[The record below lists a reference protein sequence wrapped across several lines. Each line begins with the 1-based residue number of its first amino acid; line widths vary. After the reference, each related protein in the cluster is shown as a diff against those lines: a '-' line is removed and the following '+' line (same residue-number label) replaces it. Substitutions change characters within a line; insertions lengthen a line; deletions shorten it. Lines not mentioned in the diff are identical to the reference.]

1 MQEKDHKESSVI
13 GLALGVV
20 VAALTAWLVLLLRQR
35 SQPASFTRA
44 TEVSSEGNVPLET
57 KSISTQD
64 DQMEKV
70 AALNPPVEAESA
82 SPSKEDA
89 VYSSAKRANIWSLPT
104 KYMIGAGLVF
114 FIFWV
119 FYFSRGTILMV
130 VFAGLLA
137 LVASGAID
145 YLKKHFKMRNGLAI
159 TLTYLLIVIILIS
172 IPLLVLPAIT
182 SAMASIVNVDLP
194 TVINNAVQRL
204 DQIAAQLSMIP
215 LVGSRLQAS
224 LTALA
229 DLLEQSTTSTQNAA
243 APTITLESMAGN
255 IGRTLGAL
263 ASVLGP
269 IISGVVSLVFL
280 LLLSVQIT
288 VGGGAVRKGL
298 VDVLP
303 TVFKD
308 EINRLLDG
316 IIFIWKSFLGG
327 QVLLMFVMGVATWFL
342 NALLGTPYP
351 VFLGVL
357 AGFLELIPNLGPVLA
372 WVPAAILALLFGST
386 RFVGL
391 EPWVFALIV
400 SVGYLLLSALENQ
413 LLVPRIM
420 GNAVDLPPLIVL
432 IGCIVG
438 GSTLGIAGVFLA
450 VPVMATAKEVF
461 LYLYGKVLET
471 EGDLHPPESTE
482 VENGSIREFLQ
493 STTARIRGWFSR
505 GKNQP
510 PK

>member
-1 MQEKDHKESSVI
+1 MKGKNHPESSVI
-13 GLALGVV
+13 GIALGVV
-20 VAALTAWLVLLLRQR
+20 VAALTTWLVMLLRQR
-35 SQPASFTRA
+35 TQPVNNIRT
-44 TEVSSEGNVPLET
+44 TEVLSEGMAPLEA
-57 KSISTQD
+57 KPVSPQD
-64 DQMEKV
+64 QQMESNV
-70 AALNPPVEAESA
+70 ASKPPVETAPTA
-82 SPSKEDA
+82 PPREDA
-89 VYSSAKRANIWSLPT
+89 AYSSAKKTKIWSQPT
-104 KYMIGAGLVF
+104 RYMVGAGLVF
-114 FIFWV
+114 FILWV
-119 FYFSRGTILMV
+119 FYFSRGSILMV

-137 LVASGAID
+137 LVASGVID

-182 SAMASIVNVDLP
+182 SAMASLINVDWP
-194 TVINNAVQRL
+194 TLVNNVVQRL
-204 DQIAAQLSMIP
+204 DHIAAQLAMIP
-215 LVGSRLQAS
+215 LVGSRLQES
-224 LTALA
+224 FTALA
-229 DLLEQSTTSTQNAA
+229 DLLEQSTTSAQNVAT
-243 APTITLESMAGN
+243 PVVTLESMVGDL
-255 IGRTLGAL
+255 GRTLGTL

-303 TVFKD
+303 PAFKD

-316 IIFIWKSFLGG
+316 IIFIWKSFLSG

-342 NALLGTPYP
+342 NFLLGTPYP
-351 VFLGVL
+351 LFLGVL

-372 WVPAAILALLFGST
+372 WVPAAILALVFGST

-400 SVGYLLLSALENQ
+400 SAGYLLLSALENQ

-420 GNAVDLPPLIVL
+420 GNAVDLPPLVVL

-450 VPVMATAKEVF
+450 VPVMATGKEVF

-471 EGDLHPPESTE
+471 EGDLPQPESEEET
-482 VENGSIREFLQ
+482 NRSFREFLQ
-493 STTARIRGWFSR
+493 TATARVRGWFNR
-505 GKNQP
+505 GKNLP
-510 PK
+510 TE